1 MRLGCRTGTWQLR
14 IRMRLRMTVSPSFTQ
29 PEYILIC
36 VLTALNGRLPQ
47 IEQVFKKAYALSEEL
62 NQVGGIVNPC

>member
-1 MRLGCRTGTWQLR
+1 
-14 IRMRLRMTVSPSFTQ
+14 MRLRMTVSPSFTQ